1 MDGFVVQRRA
11 LFAPAADN
19 PAVFCAPQWRC
30 VINEKASTYFPTLVP
45 FTAVEK
51 VLKIQVV

>member
-1 MDGFVVQRRA
+1 
-11 LFAPAADN
+11 
-19 PAVFCAPQWRC
+19 

-51 VLKIQVV
+51 VLKIQVVWNFKIF